1 MLKTA
6 QALIE
11 ICRENNWKI
20 SDYVLEEESKGDPE
34 KKEQILSE
42 LGEMLA
48 IMKESTSRTLKEGSG
63 LKQNI
68 INNFGK
74 KTWDYAKNGKN
85 FVTDEKTLRA
95 MARAFS
101 TFESNAK
108 MDVIVAAPTAGSCGI
123 VPAALVSAQE
133 DLGVSDEVLVK
144 GLLTSIG
151 IGQFI
156 GGYGTFAGAE
166 GGCQAECGAASSM
179 AAGAL
184 VELYGGD
191 VEECLN
197 ASSIAIV
204 NILGLVCDPLG
215 GLVQY
220 PCTFRNASGVSNARI
235 SADLALAGTFSI
247 VPFDE
252 VCQAMKEVG
261 DAMPA
266 ALRETGIGGLAGTH
280 TAQKMCHELF
290 DE

>member
-6 QALIE
+6 QALIK
-11 ICRENNWKI
+11 ICREKNWKI

-42 LGEMLA
+42 LSHMLG
-48 IMKESTSRTLKEGSG
+48 IMKESTSRTLEEGSG

-68 INNFGK
+68 INDFGK
-74 KTWDYAKNGKN
+74 KTWDYSKSGKK

-123 VPAALVSAQE
+123 VPAALVTAAE
-133 DLGVSDEVLVK
+133 DLNATDDDLVR
-144 GLLTSIG
+144 GLLTAIG

-156 GGYGTFAGAE
+156 AGYGTFAGSE

-179 AAGAL
+179 AAAAL
-184 VELYGGD
+184 AELYGGD
-191 VEECLN
+191 VETCLN
-197 ASSIAIV
+197 AASIAIV

-220 PCTFRNASGVSNARI
+220 PCTFRNASGVSNARV
-235 SADLALAGTFSI
+235 SADMALAGTFSI
-247 VPFDE
+247 IPFDE
-252 VCQAMKEVG
+252 VCKAMKEVG
-261 DAMPA
+261 DALPA
-266 ALRETGIGGLAGTH
+266 SLRETGIGGLAGTD
-280 TAQKMCHELF
+280 TAKTLCGKIF
-290 DE
+290 G